1 MIHGPSALQCCRRG
15 TDLVPTMWSC
25 RLSDRPEIGKSQTMV
40 LTGEYLEMARQEI
53 GASRVGR
60 DLE

>member
-15 TDLVPTMWSC
+15 TDLVPTMW
-25 RLSDRPEIGKSQTMV
+25 LSDRPEIGKCQTMV
-40 LTGEYLEMARQEI
+40 LTSEYLEMARQEI

>member
-1 MIHGPSALQCCRRG
+1 M
-15 TDLVPTMWSC
+15 PTMW
-25 RLSDRPEIGKSQTMV
+25 LSDRPEIGKSQTMV
-40 LTGEYLEMARQEI
+40 LTSEYLEMVRQEI

>member
-1 MIHGPSALQCCRRG
+1 
-15 TDLVPTMWSC
+15 MWSC

-40 LTGEYLEMARQEI
+40 LTSEYLEMARQEI